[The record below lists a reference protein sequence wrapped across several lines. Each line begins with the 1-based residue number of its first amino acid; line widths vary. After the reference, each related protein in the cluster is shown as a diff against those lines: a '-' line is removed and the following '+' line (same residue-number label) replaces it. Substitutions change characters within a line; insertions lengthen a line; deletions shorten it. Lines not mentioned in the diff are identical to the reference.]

1 MRRVRR
7 TTIAVFREGTMHRV
21 EKRAK
26 TRARLIEAALNVFAF
41 GGYEHATV
49 DDIAHAAHLSKGAFY
64 FNFNSTEEI
73 LVELLRQWSDE
84 RTSLLNAAFAFEDAD
99 GRLRALAEALSSYR
113 AGTNWPP
120 LILEFWS
127 QALRSGEFD
136 RWLRRAYRDWRELL
150 ATAARE
156 AGKANPGPMA
166 DAILA
171 IHDGAVTEIALGRT
185 SASTRSAPALA
196 AMVVGAA
203 PASTEPFLQAAG
215 A

>member
-1 MRRVRR
+1 
-7 TTIAVFREGTMHRV
+7 MHRE

-41 GGYEHATV
+41 GGYEHASV
-49 DDIAHAAHLSKGAFY
+49 DDIAHAAGLSKGAFY
-64 FNFNSTEEI
+64 FNYNSKEEI
-73 LVELLRQWSDE
+73 LVQLLRQWADE
-84 RTSLLNAAFAFEDAD
+84 RTSLLNAAFAFEEDA
-99 GRLRALAEALSSYR
+99 GRRLRSMAEALSSYR
-113 AGTNWPP
+113 GGTNWPP

-127 QALRSGEFD
+127 QAMRAGEVN

-156 AGKANPGPMA
+156 AGSADPGATA
-166 DAILA
+166 DAILT

-185 SASTRSAPALA
+185 SASTRSAASLA
-196 AMVVGAA
+196 AMVAGAPFA
-203 PASTEPFLQAAG
+203 PAASAVEAAG